1 LNPQPKVR
9 IEGTITEWKERQGF
23 GFIAPDAGGDRV
35 FVHHSAF
42 ETTKRRPV
50 AGAKVIYE
58 LAPHKNR
65 RVCASKVVF
74 AMDTAAGRVA
84 DLESRPRQSM
94 GAWFVA
100 LFLSLLAAITFK
112 GYLPIAI
119 LGLYVVLSVLS
130 FAAYAMDKS
139 AARKGEWRTSEIT
152 LHLFDLIGGWPGG
165 LLAQT
170 RLRHKSSKASFK
182 ATFWLTVVANCAGLA
197 WLLSE
202 SGKIFL
208 LRFF

>member
-1 LNPQPKVR
+1 MR
-9 IEGTITEWKERQGF
+9 IQGTITDWKERQGF

-42 ETTKRRPV
+42 ERTGRRPV

-74 AMDTAAGRVA
+74 VMDTAAGRVT
-84 DLESRPRQSM
+84 DMENRPRQSM
-94 GAWFVA
+94 AAWFVA

-119 LGLYVVLSVLS
+119 LGLYVVLSALS
-130 FAAYAMDKS
+130 FTAYAMDKS
-139 AARKGEWRTSEIT
+139 AARKGEWRTSEST

-170 RLRHKSSKASFK
+170 RLRHKSSKTSFK
-182 ATFWLTVVANCAGLA
+182 VTFWLTVLVNCAGLA
-197 WLLSE
+197 WLFSE
-202 SGKIFL
+202 HGQTL
-208 LRFF
+208 LEHLFRGA